1 MVITCTT
8 LIDND
13 CLPWNTFP
21 ARTKIINIELRGI
34 KTVNYMR
41 EGLTILINMST
52 RNFWNIERVGFFGRG
67 RDTADCDNIVFEL
80 NMGCLPR
87 PLGDF
92 SCRIGNPRQPGRFLQ
107 CKKTQIRHRI
117 CVPLLKDDFNGKIN
131 TCLPRGSR
139 LFVEMTGF
147 IIERFEP
154 WPHFW
159 FVQIQLVSIIG
170 NINNGLKNLSK
181 NDLLIYACLLH
192 YLAYILLTFCILVVL
207 APDEH
212 STSLEGCN
220 R

>member
-1 MVITCTT
+1 MHYNHFTTFAYCTSNKPWHERLYPIRNFLIIMVITCTT

-117 CVPLLKDDFNGKIN
+117 CVPLLITPKMI
-131 TCLPRGSR
+131 
-139 LFVEMTGF
+139 
-147 IIERFEP
+147 
-154 WPHFW
+154 
-159 FVQIQLVSIIG
+159 
-170 NINNGLKNLSK
+170 
-181 NDLLIYACLLH
+181 
-192 YLAYILLTFCILVVL
+192 
-207 APDEH
+207 
-212 STSLEGCN
+212 STEK
-220 R
+220 

>member
-1 MVITCTT
+1 MHYNHFTTFAYCTSNKPWHERLYPIRNFLIIMVITCTT

-117 CVPLLKDDFNGKIN
+117 CVPFKDDFNGKIN
-131 TCLPRGSR
+131 
-139 LFVEMTGF
+139 
-147 IIERFEP
+147 I
-154 WPHFW
+154 
-159 FVQIQLVSIIG
+159 
-170 NINNGLKNLSK
+170 
-181 NDLLIYACLLH
+181 
-192 YLAYILLTFCILVVL
+192 
-207 APDEH
+207 
-212 STSLEGCN
+212 
-220 R
+220 